1 MILQILGLIWTE
13 EFGSEFVWR
22 RDGTELSQTSTTIN
36 CLFWSGSHK
45 LKVKL
50 PNAAQET
57 PSAGRLSFLFPII
70 FDVLPQVAGL
80 ASVMGVDAMKY
91 KGDSQEVDDL
101 CVDLQKLMR

>member
-1 MILQILGLIWTE
+1 MP
-13 EFGSEFVWR
+13 
-22 RDGTELSQTSTTIN
+22 
-36 CLFWSGSHK
+36 HK
-45 LKVKL
+45 KHRLLDV
-50 PNAAQET
+50 
-57 PSAGRLSFLFPII
+57 SAFFFPII